1 MREMGTVIET
11 THYSAR
17 VLLQSCEMCKTCA
30 AGYLCRPS
38 GNDRIIEAENTI
50 DAHIGDEVCIEI
62 SSRIGFLA
70 LFLLFGLPIILGVTG
85 LCIGA
90 QQSDTHALAYG
101 IVGLVC
107 GLIIAKIVNN
117 ILSKHQKLLPRIIE
131 IVHPK
136 GA

>member
-1 MREMGTVIET
+1 MQEMGRVIET

-17 VLLQSCEMCKTCA
+17 VLLQSCEACKTCSA
-30 AGYLCRPS
+30 SYLCRPS
-38 GNDRIIEAENTI
+38 GNDRIIEAENSI
-50 DAHIGDEVCIEI
+50 GAHIGDEVYVEI

-70 LFLLFGLPIILGVTG
+70 LFLLFGLPVILGLTG
-85 LCIGA
+85 LLIGA
-90 QQSDTHALAYG
+90 QQSDTYSLAYG
-101 IVGLVC
+101 IVGLAC

-117 ILSKHQKLLPRIIE
+117 ILSKNQKLLPRVIE